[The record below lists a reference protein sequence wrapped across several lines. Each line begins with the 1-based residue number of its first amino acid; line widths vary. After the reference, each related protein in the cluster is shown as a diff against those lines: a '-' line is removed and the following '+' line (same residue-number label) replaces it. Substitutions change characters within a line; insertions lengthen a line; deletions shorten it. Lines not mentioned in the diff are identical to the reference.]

1 MILIC
6 LVGYLDLYVP
16 KTIQGR
22 SSVLIISIFQKGWS
36 CQSDT
41 DTDGNDSQKSRPA
54 ATNLQKEFQTKFEK
68 NIYIWKVRIYKYVWV
83 FIWSV
88 AILYSTDVNWSTNYA
103 RYFFGQATNVIRRRM
118 DKIDVLNISPERWC
132 NLSWQH
138 RNFASH
144 FLECQNRQY
153 HH

>member
-1 MILIC
+1 MNRRQYKADLVSWLFQYFRKDEVVKVIQIQMAMIL
-6 LVGYLDLYVP
+6 
-16 KTIQGR
+16 R
-22 SSVLIISIFQKGWS
+22 SRVRQRQTCRKNFRQ
-36 CQSDT
+36 
-41 DTDGNDSQKSRPA
+41 
-54 ATNLQKEFQTKFEK
+54 NLKK
-68 NIYIWKVRIYKYVWV
+68 IYIRKVRIYKYVWV